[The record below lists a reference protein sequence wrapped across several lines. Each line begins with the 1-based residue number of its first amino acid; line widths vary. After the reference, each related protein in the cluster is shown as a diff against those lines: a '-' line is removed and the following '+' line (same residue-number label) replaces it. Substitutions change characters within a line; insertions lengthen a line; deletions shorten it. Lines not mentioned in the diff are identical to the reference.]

1 MQELKL
7 CSRYR
12 LHDHDIVDSRLTKH
26 VQYRDSAN
34 DIVNTPILTVIS
46 PLTLQ
51 QYPDQP
57 ESGATYSVEWG
68 GGLVLQF
75 ILYLVRL

>member
-1 MQELKL
+1 MQERKL
-7 CSRYR
+7 CSRYE
-12 LHDHDIVDSRLTKH
+12 LHDTLSPRLTKH
-26 VQYRDSAN
+26 VLCRDSAN
-34 DIVNTPILTVIS
+34 DTVNSPTLTVIS

-57 ESGATYSVEWG
+57 EFGATYSVEWG

-75 ILYLVRL
+75 VLYLVPL